1 MGGIVHMRVN
11 INMSEDLVKKID
23 EKAKALYLSRSAYI
37 SMAVSQKLQA
47 DELMKN
53 LPILMQ
59 QQQELINKVKS
70 TDKST
75 DK

>member
-11 INMSEDLVKKID
+11 INMSEDLVREID
-23 EKAKALYLSRSAYI
+23 KKAKALYLSRSAYI

-47 DELMKN
+47 DELIKN
-53 LPILMQ
+53 LPILMH

>member
-1 MGGIVHMRVN
+1 MGGIENMRVN
-11 INMSEDLVKKID
+11 INMSEDLVQKID

-47 DELMKN
+47 DELIQN
-53 LPILMQ
+53 LPVLMQ